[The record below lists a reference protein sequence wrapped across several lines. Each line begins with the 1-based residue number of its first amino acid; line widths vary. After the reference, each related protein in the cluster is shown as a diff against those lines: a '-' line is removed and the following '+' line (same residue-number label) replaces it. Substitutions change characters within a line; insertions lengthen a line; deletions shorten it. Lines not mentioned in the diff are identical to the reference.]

1 MEKGEEEL
9 PRLSFCIRSDR
20 FLAELR
26 LKYQLARQN
35 LLWTNRLFASR
46 RIMMDQFQEIAG
58 IIRRAAGAIYEV
70 DEVDTQV
77 RRILEVQMK
86 LHGIGVR
93 EMWKGRA
100 ARRLPGA
107 LCDDAGSGKKRCV
120 GMRRRRPAFLRPA
133 GSA

>member
-1 MEKGEEEL
+1 MNIFRITNTLSDYFEKGRYILLFSMKKGEEEL

-58 IIRRAAGAIYEV
+58 IIRRAPFDG
-70 DEVDTQV
+70 
-77 RRILEVQMK
+77 
-86 LHGIGVR
+86 
-93 EMWKGRA
+93 
-100 ARRLPGA
+100 
-107 LCDDAGSGKKRCV
+107 
-120 GMRRRRPAFLRPA
+120 
-133 GSA
+133 